1 MLKPANAQQVIYYS
15 FALLFILSAFLVGS
29 TGEWYW
35 LSVPFLAIL
44 LWMSVVD
51 FKKVFFLLLFCIP
64 FSIEFYFPGGI
75 GTDLPSE
82 PLMLLTTGIGLLFF
96 AVKAPKMN
104 GAFFRH
110 PVTLLLLLHL
120 AWIFFTTLTSS
131 QPMVS
136 LKFFLA
142 KFWYLGAF
150 YFLAAYLLR
159 NEKSL
164 KTFFWI
170 WVIAITTTVV
180 YVLVRHAAVGFT
192 FKDVHFVMGP
202 FYRNHVMYAAVI
214 VCFLPFLW
222 YARGWIL
229 NNTLGKV
236 FWVGVLLILLA
247 GVQYSF
253 TRAAYVAI
261 ILAFVAYFI
270 IKWRLMLPTLAISF
284 SVALLLVGFLAYKN
298 TFLDY
303 APDYERTVTHTRFTN
318 LVEATYKM
326 EDISTMERVYR
337 WVAGAF
343 MVVEK
348 PVVGFGP
355 GNFFTFYKSYS
366 VLRFKTYVSD
376 NPDKSGIHNYYLMTA
391 VDQGIPGLI
400 IFLALCFYV
409 LLRGERVYHE
419 TPPGWRRRIVMAALM
434 SIIIIDALLLIN
446 DMVETDKVGSF
457 FFINMAL
464 IVRMDLL
471 NRKERGKTEVDSK
484 GDAVN

>member
-1 MLKPANAQQVIYYS
+1 M
-15 FALLFILSAFLVGS
+15 
-29 TGEWYW
+29 
-35 LSVPFLAIL
+35 
-44 LWMSVVD
+44 
-51 FKKVFFLLLFCIP
+51 LLLL
-64 FSIEFYFPGGI
+64 G
-75 GTDLPSE
+75 L
-82 PLMLLTTGIGLLFF
+82 GLLFF
-96 AVKAPKMN
+96 AGKLPRMG

-110 PVTLLLLLHL
+110 PVTVLLLLHL
-120 AWIFFTTLTSS
+120 SWILFTTITSS
-131 QPMVS
+131 QIIVS
-136 LKFFLA
+136 VKFFLA
-142 KFWYLGAF
+142 KIWYLGAF

-159 NEKSL
+159 SEKSM
-164 KTFFWI
+164 KTFFWVF
-170 WVIAITTTVV
+170 VIAILTTVSI
-180 YVLVRHAAVGFT
+180 VLVRHAAVGFS
-192 FKDVHFVMGP
+192 FKEVHFVMGP
-202 FYRNHVMYAAVI
+202 FYRNHVMYASVI

-222 YARGWIL
+222 YARNWIL
-229 NNTLGKV
+229 TNWLGKL
-236 FWVGVLLILLA
+236 FWLGAFAILLL

-261 ILAFVAYFI
+261 VLAFVGYYI
-270 IKWRLMLPTLAISF
+270 VKWRLMLPTLAVSF
-284 SVALLLVGFLAYKN
+284 GAALILVSFLAYKN

-303 APDYERTVTHTRFTN
+303 APDYEKTITHTRFTN

-343 MVVEK
+343 MVIEK

-355 GNFFTFYKSYS
+355 GNFFSFYKSYS

-391 VDQGIPGLI
+391 VDQGIPGLL

-419 TPPGWRRRIVMAALM
+419 TPPGWRRRVVMAALL
-434 SIIIIDALLLIN
+434 STIIIDALLLIN

-457 FFINMAL
+457 FFLNMAL

-471 NRKERGKTEVDSK
+471 NRKEKEKGEVDP
-484 GDAVN
+484 GPEGA